1 MLPNARAPLARGAGR
16 ASRRDIEG
24 APGGVP
30 QATPVASIRHVR
42 LACQPDVD
50 LTAAKPHLEVEH
62 VQANRGVVTGS
73 FLAEIDA
80 LPGWIPELP
89 EAAPG
94 EIVQKV
100 AVHPATPV
108 QHAGNAVGLD

>member
-1 MLPNARAPLARGAGR
+1 MPGAPDAGAPLAPGDGH
-16 ASRRDIEG
+16 ASRHHVEDT
-24 APGGVP
+24 PGDGLQVS
-30 QATPVASIRHVR
+30 PVASIRHVR

-50 LTAAKPHLEVEH
+50 LTAAEPHLEVGH
-62 VQANRGVVTGS
+62 VQANRGVVAGS

-80 LPGWIPELP
+80 LPGWIPGLP

-108 QHAGNAVGLD
+108 QHA